1 MICIMFSNI
10 YLLNITNTLY
20 FTLIVNKITLLQETV
35 TEVLA
40 YTSWTKLS
48 NTLAYWVLEISRNN
62 RNLDDK
68 TFEQVIY
75 LQLANGPSIIKP
87 Y

>member
-1 MICIMFSNI
+1 MLQDGPVICIMFSNI

-62 RNLDDK
+62 R
-68 TFEQVIY
+68 
-75 LQLANGPSIIKP
+75 QLPR
-87 Y
+87 